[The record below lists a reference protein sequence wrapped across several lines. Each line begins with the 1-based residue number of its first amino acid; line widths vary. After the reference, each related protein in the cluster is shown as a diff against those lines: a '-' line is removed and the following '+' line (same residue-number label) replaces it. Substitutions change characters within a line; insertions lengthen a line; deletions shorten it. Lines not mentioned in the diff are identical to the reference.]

1 MAEVAVGDILVA
13 GTSAA
18 GMVVGL
24 AIMAADMAGVD
35 PDITAVGMVTG
46 ATTTAVT
53 IMGVTTAAIMAGAG
67 RIMGLAGPAD
77 GAMAP
82 TIRATTGCPVT
93 GTGNGTLIMGDG

>member
-46 ATTTAVT
+46 VTTT
-53 IMGVTTAAIMAGAG
+53 GVTLAGAG
-67 RIMGLAGPAD
+67 HIMVLAGPVD

-82 TIRATTGCPVT
+82 IIRATTGCPVT